1 MMKLVLPFAL
11 AGLLTLTTPAFAQS
25 AFDGVWKVDLAS
37 AQLPD
42 KPYVHSLKD
51 GVYTCNSCVPVY
63 SIPADGEMHKVE
75 GFSYWDE
82 TSIRIVDGQTVEEAQ
97 KLRGRPVSTSRS
109 QVSADGA
116 TLITTWTD
124 TSAPDGTSSTGEGTM
139 SRIAAGAAG
148 AHAISGSWKNEAVS
162 SASEA
167 SLTATMRLAD
177 GVFGFMTGNGYSYEA
192 RLGGPAVPITGD
204 LAGATAT
211 VRQLADGSIEEAEHI
226 NGEVASIMTL
236 TPTADG
242 AMTVKFKNLKTDTT
256 TSYKLIRQ

>member
-1 MMKLVLPFAL
+1 MTKLILPFAL
-11 AGLLTLTTPAFAQS
+11 AGLLTMTAPAFAQS

-51 GVYTCNSCVPVY
+51 GVYTCSSCVPAY
-63 SIPADGEMHKVE
+63 SIRADGEMHKVD

-82 TSIRIVDGQTVEEAQ
+82 ASIRIVDSQTVEEAQ
-97 KLRGRPVSTSRS
+97 TLRGRPVSTSRS

-124 TSAPDGTSSTGEGTM
+124 TSAPDGTASSGEGTM
-139 SRIAAGAAG
+139 SRIAPGATD
-148 AHAISGSWKNEAVS
+148 AHAISGAWKNEAVS

-167 SLTATMRLAD
+167 SLTATIRLAD
-177 GVFGFMTGNGYSYEA
+177 GVFSFMTGNGYSYEA
-192 RLGGPAVPITGD
+192 RLDGPAVPIIGD

-211 VRQLADGSIEEAEHI
+211 VRQLPDGSIEEAEYI
-226 NGEVASIMTL
+226 NGEAASMMTL
-236 TPTADG
+236 TPTSDG
-242 AMTVKFKNLKTDTT
+242 EMAVKFKNLKTDTT

>member
-42 KPYVHSLKD
+42 KPYVQSLKD
-51 GVYTCNSCVPVY
+51 GVYTCSSCVPVY
-63 SIPADGEMHKVE
+63 SIPADGKMHKVE

-82 TSIRIVDGQTVEEAQ
+82 TSMRIVDGQTVEEAQ
-97 KLRGRPVSTSRS
+97 KLRGRPVATFRS

-124 TSAPDGTSSTGEGTM
+124 TSAPDGTTGSGEGTM
-139 SRIAAGAAG
+139 SRIAAGATG
-148 AHAISGSWKNEAVS
+148 AHAISGSWKSEAVS

-167 SLTATMRLAD
+167 SLTATVHLAD
-177 GVFGFMTGNGYSYEA
+177 GVFSFTSGTGYRYEA
-192 RLGGPAVPITGD
+192 RLGGPAVPIIGD

-226 NGEVASIMTL
+226 NGEATSITTL
-236 TPTADG
+236 TPPADG
-242 AMTVKFKNLKTDTT
+242 AMTIKYESLKDGTT
-256 TSYKLIRQ
+256 TTYKVIRQ

>member
-11 AGLLTLTTPAFAQS
+11 AGLLVTTTPAFAQS

-37 AQLPD
+37 AQLSD
-42 KPYVHSLKD
+42 KPNVHSLKD

-63 SIPADGEMHKVE
+63 SIPADGAMHKVE
-75 GFSYWDE
+75 GFPYWDE
-82 TSIRIVDGQTVEEAQ
+82 ASIRIVDGWTVEEAQ
-97 KLRGRPVSTSRS
+97 KLRGRPVGTSRT

-116 TLITTWTD
+116 TMTTTWTD
-124 TSAPDGTSSTGEGTM
+124 TSAPDGTTMSGEGTM
-139 SRIAAGAAG
+139 SRIAPGTTG
-148 AHAISGSWKNEAVS
+148 AHAISGAWKNEAVS
-162 SASEA
+162 STSEA
-167 SLTATMRLAD
+167 GLTATMHLAD
-177 GVFGFMTGNGYSYEA
+177 GVFSFMTGNGYSYVA
-192 RLGGPAVPITGD
+192 RLGGPAVPVTGD

-226 NGEVASIMTL
+226 NGEAASITTL

-242 AMTVKFKNLKTDTT
+242 AMAIRFKDLKTDTT